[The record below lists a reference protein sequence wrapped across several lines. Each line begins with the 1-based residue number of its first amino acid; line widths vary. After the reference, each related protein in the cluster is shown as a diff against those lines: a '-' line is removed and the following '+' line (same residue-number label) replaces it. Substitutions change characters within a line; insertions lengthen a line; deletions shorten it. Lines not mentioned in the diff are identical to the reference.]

1 MHASGIA
8 ALALALAGAG
18 AAGPE
23 GGDASAAAR
32 TAQPAGVFDH
42 HVHLIGPQLVADWK
56 AVGARFSRPDAFYH
70 SVETWF
76 EEPLDGER
84 DARPTPAF
92 AGALLV
98 PMAHLYGNAELRLG
112 LELSLAEEAR
122 RVRVENEHVA
132 AEARKYP
139 ERTRALA
146 AVDLL
151 RPYALAELAHM
162 RREHAVAG
170 AKVHLGSAGFDVRD
184 EAHLAALARVATW
197 CAEEDVL
204 LLLHL
209 DPQRRGATRDDMRH
223 LLEVTLGP
231 HPDLAV
237 IVPHLGGSGGF
248 GPWTQSV
255 LAAASDW
262 LAAERAR
269 GAPRAGVLFDLSAVP
284 MIRESEGVPPSSA
297 EEIAALAPALRAL
310 GLERVLF
317 GSDFPVFDPR
327 EHAAFLDARCG
338 LTADELAAILANR
351 ALD

>member
-1 MHASGIA
+1 MHAGGIV
-8 ALALALAGAG
+8 ALALAFAGAG
-18 AAGPE
+18 PAEPQD
-23 GGDASAAAR
+23 GDARAAAR
-32 TAQPAGVFDH
+32 RASLFDH

-84 DARPTPAF
+84 DSRPAPAL

-112 LELSLAEEAR
+112 LALPLAEEAR

-146 AVDLL
+146 AVDVL
-151 RPYALAELAHM
+151 RPYALEELAYM

-184 EAHLAALARVATW
+184 EMHLVALARVATW

-269 GAPRAGVLFDLSAVP
+269 GAMRPNVRFDLSAVP
-284 MIRESEGVPPSSA
+284 MIHESEGVPSSSD

-310 GLERVLF
+310 GLERVVF

-327 EHAAFLDARCG
+327 EHARFLGERCG
-338 LTADELAAILANR
+338 FTAAELEALLAGR
-351 ALD
+351 ALR